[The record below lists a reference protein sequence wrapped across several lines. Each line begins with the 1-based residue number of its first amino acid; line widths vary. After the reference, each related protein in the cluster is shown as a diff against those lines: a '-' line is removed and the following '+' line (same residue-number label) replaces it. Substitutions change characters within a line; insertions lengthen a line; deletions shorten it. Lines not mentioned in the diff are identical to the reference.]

1 MTIFAFNTTRC
12 FTHKLQA
19 AQFAVNTVL
28 STYFT
33 VRFKLNSSIMKFGS
47 KIFTLTDND
56 YFFTHIT
63 IPTDF
68 ILVTVEK
75 GDIVAVHDV
84 HTEIYTSPS
93 E

>member
-33 VRFKLNSSIMKFGS
+33 VRFKLNNNIMKFGS
-47 KIFTLTDND
+47 TIFTLTDGD

-63 IPTDF
+63 IPADF
-68 ILVTVEK
+68 ILVTLEK